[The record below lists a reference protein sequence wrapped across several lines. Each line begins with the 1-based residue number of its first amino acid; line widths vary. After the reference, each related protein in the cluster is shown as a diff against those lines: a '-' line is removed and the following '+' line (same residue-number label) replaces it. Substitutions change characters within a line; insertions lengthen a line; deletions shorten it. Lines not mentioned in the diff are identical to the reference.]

1 MSTPAIG
8 PRDREAYTRS
18 SVFVRQSIPAGQTIH
33 VSAYGETFYFI
44 GLTAPVNVKTDLTA
58 AKPYRQGTG
67 ERFPSELRFRSLDIE
82 NPNASPVQ
90 LTLWVGFGEYI
101 DHRTALIDGYTQAVG
116 SPYNSVPPMSA
127 RTFNGQPSGSQ
138 LQRKAIVVTNLD
150 VANPLLVR
158 DGNANVICA
167 VLANT
172 SLTLPIS
179 GPVDI
184 YNATGSAIS
193 AYMGEVWYI
202 ENAQ

>member
-18 SVFVRQSIPAGQTIH
+18 SVYVKQVIPAGGTIH
-33 VSAYGETFYFI
+33 VSAYGETFYFV
-44 GLTAPVNVKTDLTA
+44 GLTAPVNAKTDLTA

-90 LTLWVGFGEYI
+90 LVLWVGFGEYI

-116 SPYNSVPPMSA
+116 SPYSSVPAASA
-127 RTFNGQPSGSQ
+127 RVFNGQPSGSQ

-150 VANPLLVR
+150 PANVLFLR
-158 DGNANVICA
+158 DQSGAVICA
-167 VLANT
+167 VIANT

-179 GPVDI
+179 GYVDV
-184 YNATGSAIS
+184 YNPSGAAIT
-193 AYMGEVWYI
+193 AYMGEVWYV